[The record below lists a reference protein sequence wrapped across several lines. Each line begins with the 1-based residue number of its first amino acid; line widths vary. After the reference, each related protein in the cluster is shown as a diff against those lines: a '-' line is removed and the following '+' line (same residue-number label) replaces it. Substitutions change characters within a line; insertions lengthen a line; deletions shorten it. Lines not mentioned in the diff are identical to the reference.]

1 MSLRGLAAPLLLLA
15 LAAPAAALGENEDD
29 DALPS
34 MQPPGGLHLFYRST
48 GPMSFVA
55 MTPKDVPA
63 DARPLGEIRSV
74 SCQRGVSIP
83 LSASIRATS
92 VSSGFGDG
100 GYKKALELMKKEH
113 PDLVGIYDVKVD
125 LGVFSVLGGLY
136 RSLCTY
142 VTARGFAAAR

>member
-1 MSLRGLAAPLLLLA
+1 MSLPAAAALLVL

-29 DALPS
+29 TALPS
-34 MQPPGGLHLFYRST
+34 MTNRGSIHLFYQSV

-63 DARPLGEIRSV
+63 DARQLGEVKSV

-83 LSASIRATS
+83 LAASFRATS
-92 VSSGFGDG
+92 VSNSYGDG
-100 GYKKALELMKKEH
+100 GYRKALELMKKRH
-113 PDLVGIYDVKVD
+113 PDLEGIYDVKVD
-125 LGVFSVLGGLY
+125 LGIFSVLGGLY

-142 VTARGFAAAR
+142 VTARGFAKA